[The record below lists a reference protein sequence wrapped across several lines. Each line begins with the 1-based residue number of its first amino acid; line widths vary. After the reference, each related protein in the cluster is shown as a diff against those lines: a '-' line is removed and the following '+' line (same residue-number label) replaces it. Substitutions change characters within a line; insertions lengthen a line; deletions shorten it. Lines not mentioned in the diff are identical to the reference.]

1 MGVRAQR
8 LRDVFAFTALFLL
21 WDGDGLRDLLSWWGF
36 SALSLLLLLGGVV
49 IMVQERRHLKRLLRR
64 TTTLPL
70 LIFVGLSLLSTT
82 WSAYPSSTL
91 LCFTVQLSTT
101 IVAVALVLAQP
112 IGRLVGIFALMV
124 HVNLVLSL
132 VFEAVVPFLPSHELM
147 PFFTD
152 YSAGAPGAFFW
163 SQGLLF
169 TGQRIQG
176 IVGNANLTCFLALL
190 GMITVGCLLA
200 ARRIDRRLG
209 AAALVLD
216 LLLFGLTRS
225 ATVLIAAGTVV
236 AATLL
241 MLGYR
246 HIRGHGRILLTI
258 GALAIAT
265 LATLSSSAVF
275 DPVTRLLGKADDLT
289 GRLEIWHIVG
299 TYVAQR
305 PLFGWGFV
313 GWWVP
318 WSPPFQNLI
327 VRAGVT
333 YLQAHNA
340 FFDVEL
346 QLGVVG
352 LAAFALLV
360 GSVAFRAL
368 RLAAVRAPLTL
379 LPLLLLAALLTQALA
394 ESRLLIEGNW
404 AMLAMLC
411 VALPWG
417 RHHRLPPELGTSRTA
432 DALVTIGGTPRGAS
446 RSTPSAPTD
455 RSA

>member
-1 MGVRAQR
+1 MQAERR
-8 LRDVFAFTALFLL
+8 RDVFAFVALFSL

-36 SALSLLLLLGGVV
+36 GSLSLAILTGAVLILVR
-49 IMVQERRHLKRLLRR
+49 ERRHLTRLLRR

-70 LIFVGLSLLSTT
+70 LLFLGVSLVSTV
-82 WSAYPSSTL
+82 WSAYPTSTL
-91 LCFTVQLSTT
+91 LGFAVQLSTT
-101 IVAVALVLAQP
+101 VIGVSLLLARP
-112 IGRLVGIFALMV
+112 IGRLVAIVALMV
-124 HVNLVLSL
+124 HVHLALSL
-132 VFEAVVPFLPSHELM
+132 VFEAVVPFLPGHELL

-152 YSAGAPGAFFW
+152 YSAGAPGAFYW
-163 SQGLLF
+163 SQGLLYK
-169 TGQRIQG
+169 GQRIQG

-190 GMITVGCLLA
+190 GMIIVGCLLA

-209 AAALVLD
+209 VAALALD
-216 LLLFGLTRS
+216 ALLFGLTRS
-225 ATVLIAAGTVV
+225 ATVLVAAGTVV

-241 MLGYR
+241 ILGYR

-258 GALAIAT
+258 GAVAIVGLTT
-265 LATLSSSAVF
+265 LTSSAVF
-275 DPVTRLLGKADDLT
+275 DPVLRLLGKGDDLT

-299 TYVAQR
+299 TLVAQR
-305 PLFGWGFV
+305 PLLGWGFV

-318 WSPPFQNLI
+318 WSPPFDDLV

-346 QLGVVG
+346 QLGVLG
-352 LAAFALLV
+352 LAALALLT

-404 AMLAMLC
+404 ALLAMLC

-417 RHHRLPPELGTSRTA
+417 RHHRVPPELGTSLTA
-432 DALVTIGGTPRGAS
+432 RALASIDGTPRGAP
-446 RSTPSAPTD
+446 RTT
-455 RSA
+455 

>member
-1 MGVRAQR
+1 M
-8 LRDVFAFTALFLL
+8 FAFTALFSL

-36 SALSLLLLLGGVV
+36 SSLSLLLLIVGIVV
-49 IMVQERRHLKRLLRR
+49 LVQERRHLRRLLRR

-70 LIFVGLSLLSTT
+70 LLFVGVSLLSTV

-91 LCFTVQLSTT
+91 LTCFVQLSTT
-101 IVAVALVLAQP
+101 AVAIALVLAQP
-112 IGRLVGIFALMV
+112 IGRLVAIFTLMIHV
-124 HVNLVLSL
+124 HLALSL
-132 VFEAVVPFLPSHELM
+132 VFEAIVPFLPGHQLM

-152 YSAGAPGAFFW
+152 YSAGAPGAFYW
-163 SQGLLF
+163 SQGLLYK
-169 TGQRIQG
+169 GQRIQG

-200 ARRIDRRLG
+200 ARRMDRRLG
-209 AAALVLD
+209 VAALALD

-225 ATVLIAAGTVV
+225 ATVLVAAGTVV

-246 HIRGHGRILLTI
+246 HIRGHGRVLLTA
-258 GALAIAT
+258 GAVAIVAVAT
-265 LATLSSSAVF
+265 FSSSAVF
-275 DPVTRLLGKADDLT
+275 DPVLRLLGKGDDLT

-299 TYVAQR
+299 TLVVQR
-305 PLFGWGFV
+305 PLLGWGYV

-318 WSPPFQNLI
+318 WSAPFDNLV

-346 QLGVVG
+346 QLGLVG
-352 LAAFALLV
+352 LAALALLV

-368 RLAAVRAPLTL
+368 RLASVRAPLTL

-404 AMLAMLC
+404 ALLAMLC
-411 VALPWG
+411 TALPWG
-417 RHHRLPPELGTSRTA
+417 RHHPVPPEVGASRTA
-432 DALVTIGGTPRGAS
+432 KALVSIGGTLRGAP
-446 RSTPSAPTD
+446 RSTPSTPID